1 MPAIEQERPQLF
13 PSPELRLGS
22 EHRTNYGSFGQEM
35 LVRTHHTE
43 LGVVRKTA
51 GISLPYPAEVRR
63 EDVIDIMKFATS
75 AEDLDV
81 KGWNGVQKGRI
92 ESFSV
97 DRQRINPTHEI
108 KRFVAATRII
118 LGERYGQTPEE
129 RTEDMNKYF
138 QLLDTIWD
146 FSDEVAVDAA
156 NILDNP
162 GNTGWQAYN
171 EKYFQKGIIL
181 IEGRQV
187 NGVVFGNPPFGG
199 EPTPIL
205 DVAIDEPHRLW
216 LKDGYIAEMDS
227 TIEDKII
234 ANCEDTETVKDCRGS
249 RGCSEFFDIMANGI
263 NKISDSIQET
273 YGGVKKAFIKVV
285 DSFGGMHYVCSACKK
300 AQESCICK

>member
-1 MPAIEQERPQLF
+1 MIAEQERPQLL
-13 PSPELRLGS
+13 PSPELRLGP
-22 EHRTNYGSFGQEM
+22 EHRTNYGSFGQEV

-51 GISLPYPAEVRR
+51 GISLPYPAEVTRK
-63 EDVIDIMKFATS
+63 DVIDIMKFATS
-75 AEDLDV
+75 AGEVGV
-81 KGWNGVQKGRI
+81 KGWDGVQKGKI

-97 DRQRINPTHEI
+97 DRQRLNPTHEI
-108 KRFVAATRII
+108 KKFVAASRII

-129 RTEDMNKYF
+129 RTADMNKYF

-146 FSDEVAVDAA
+146 FSDEVGVDAA
-156 NILDNP
+156 NILNNP
-162 GNTGWQAYN
+162 ENTGWQAFN

-187 NGVVFGNPPFGG
+187 NGVVLGNPPFGG
-199 EPTPIL
+199 KPTPLI

-249 RGCSEFFDIMANGI
+249 RGCSEFFDIMANG
-263 NKISDSIQET
+263 KDEVSGAIQKT
-273 YGGVKKAFIKVV
+273 SSRIKRVFTKMV
-285 DSFGGMHYVCSACKK
+285 DTFGAVHHICSACKK